1 MRTSGGWNPWTLLR
15 TLNPLFYLAYAGSA
29 ILVGLAALMLGVV
42 GFPALPLVMRW
53 VGELERNRVTL
64 LDLEPI
70 PDPDPHGPR
79 PMWLWQGLPS
89 QRDTSLWLISVVFLG
104 LNVLLSATCGLM
116 GLGALTWLLRSRGS
130 FTIMAVAGTVLL
142 LAIVLTLLA
151 AAGQS
156 GWQASRVRKALGP
169 RPDLA
174 GRVAELTSSRLLL
187 LNGFEHER
195 RRIERS
201 LHDGAQQFLVAGTMK
216 IGEAT
221 MLLDGS
227 MAAGRPLDSAQLRHV
242 SYLLKAAQDDSETAL
257 RQLRETVAGIHPKV
271 LSDLGLE
278 AAIRDAASRPLLPV
292 TVSIPYPLPHLPEAL
307 EATAYFLVT
316 EALTNVAKYA
326 PESSAVVAATADAD
340 LRITITDS
348 GPGGATFT
356 AGHGLASLQERFAA
370 LGGLLE
376 ITSTPG
382 VGTRIVGRLPLP
394 PSLPQETP

>member
-1 MRTSGGWNPWTLLR
+1 MR

-29 ILVGLAALMLGVV
+29 ILVGFAALVLGVV

-53 VGELERNRVTL
+53 VAELERNRVTL

-70 PDPDPHGPR
+70 PDPDPHAAR
-79 PMWLWQGLPS
+79 RIWLWQGLPGA
-89 QRDTSLWLISVVFLG
+89 RDLGAWCLTVAFLFINLAASSVCAVLGVGSLTLLVLRRGG
-104 LNVLLSATCGLM
+104 LSLSAMSIT
-116 GLGALTWLLRSRGS
+116 GALLL
-130 FTIMAVAGTVLL
+130 IVA
-142 LAIVLTLLA
+142 ICLTLLA
-151 AAGQS
+151 AAAVS
-156 GWQASRVRKALGP
+156 GWQASSVIKVMRP

-174 GRVAELTSSRLLL
+174 GRVAELTTSRLLL

-216 IGEAT
+216 IGEAA

-227 MAAGRPLDSAQLRHV
+227 MATGRPLDPARLRHV
-242 SYLLKAAQDDSETAL
+242 SDLLKAAQNDSETAL

-278 AAIRDAASRPLLPV
+278 AAIRDAAARPLLPV

-326 PESSAVVAATADAD
+326 PESSAVVAATAGAD
-340 LRITITDS
+340 LRITVTDS

-382 VGTRIVGRLPLP
+382 AGTRIVGRLPLP
-394 PSLPQETP
+394 QPPPQETP